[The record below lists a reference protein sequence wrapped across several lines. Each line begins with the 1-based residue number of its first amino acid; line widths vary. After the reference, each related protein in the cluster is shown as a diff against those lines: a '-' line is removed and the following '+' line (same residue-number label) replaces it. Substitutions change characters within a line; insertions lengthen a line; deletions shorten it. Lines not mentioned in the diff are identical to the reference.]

1 MATTSPALTARASRS
16 SMLDSP
22 YSQARRDAMTAAG
35 DRATLIFAGGRVHT
49 VDAQNR
55 IAEALAVAGERILAV
70 GSDAKVRALAGPGT
84 RVVELHGRSLLPGLI
99 DAHCHLVG
107 VGASRDA
114 IDCKAP
120 GMGSI
125 RALAEAVRERA
136 AALPP
141 GAWIRGRGYDQTRL
155 AERRHPNRM
164 DFDPVAPEHP

>member
-1 MATTSPALTARASRS
+1 MAMTSPGSAARASRS

-22 YSQARRDAMTAAG
+22 YSRARRDAMTTAG
-35 DRATLIFAGGRVHT
+35 DRATLIFVGGRLHT
-49 VDAQNR
+49 VDAQNN

-70 GSDAKVRALAGPGT
+70 GSNAEVRALAGLST
-84 RVVELHGRSLLPGLI
+84 RVVELRGRSLLPGLI

-107 VGASRDA
+107 VGAARNA

-125 RALAEAVRERA
+125 RELAEAVRERA

-141 GAWIRGRGYDQTRL
+141 GTWIRGCGYDQTRL
-155 AERRHPNRM
+155 AERRHPNRL
-164 DFDPVAPEHP
+164 DFDAVAPE